1 MNTTP
6 DTLLTPDNIQV
17 GRYVYE
23 VLVTDTV
30 IYKIIKQ
37 TAKTITI
44 RQARD
49 KQNEDGLPMTLGT
62 YPYIRTAQTDNLEG
76 RAITLRARK
85 DGTYRISNY
94 RGVRSLRYA
103 ELDTFEDGNEYPSRY
118 VDYSF

>member
-6 DTLLTPDNIQV
+6 DNLLRPDNIEV

-30 IYKIIKQ
+30 IYRIVKQ
-37 TAKTITI
+37 TAKSITI
-44 RQARD
+44 RATRCALDESGRQLT
-49 KQNEDGLPMTLGT
+49 KGT
-62 YPYIRTAQTDNLEG
+62 YPYIRTAQVDDGEG
-76 RAITLRARK
+76 REMTLRVRK

-94 RGVRSLRYA
+94 RGARSLRYA
-103 ELDTFEDGNEYPSRY
+103 ELETFEDGNEYPSEY